1 MSTESLPRT
10 KDPYHVRLMK
20 LALSEAQKCIAT
32 PTAFC
37 VGAIITSSSG
47 TILSSGYSREL
58 PGNTHAEQCAI
69 DKIGSPIA
77 SRPLLEGASLYTTME
92 PCSERLSG
100 NEPCA
105 QRILKTPIKTVY
117 IGVLEPKDFVA
128 DCQGVKLLL
137 DDGRQVFVV
146 DDAELAQECLREA
159 RRGH

>member
-1 MSTESLPRT
+1 MADNDLLKT
-10 KDPYHVRLMK
+10 KDAEHVRLMR
-20 LALSEAQKCIAT
+20 LALAEAKKCEAT

-37 VGAIITSSSG
+37 VGAVITSPGG

-77 SRPLLEGASLYTTME
+77 SETILQGASIYTTME

-100 NEPCA
+100 NESCTR
-105 QRILKTPIKTVY
+105 RILKTPIEAVY
-117 IGVLEPKDFVA
+117 IGVLEPTDFVE
-128 DCQGVKLLL
+128 CQGVKLLRDGGRRVVII
-137 DDGRQVFVV
+137 DDEQ
-146 DDAELAQECLREA
+146 LARECLQEA